1 MRTVA
6 PAPASAPVSAYAHAC
21 ACVLALAGCGAPAV
35 APQTAVSAAST
46 PKPAPLDDKSGFEG
60 KDVGVYRSD
69 RLGLDLPLLDRNAWI
84 IVDRDDDNG
93 GWLVATHARTSTVLR
108 VRRYAETTLVGRAEC
123 SARAM
128 LVGEL
133 PRDDVRVSEG
143 WETLSDEPLHRPKG
157 WDGWRWVAFQP
168 IAGGKIDGHVF
179 LIAGRAKDCLVV
191 HVRSEAHDAQAD
203 ALADRLELFASR
215 VVPMI
220 TVDRAAEPEMIKPQI
235 PGVPGVGP

>member
-1 MRTVA
+1 MRSVA
-6 PAPASAPVSAYAHAC
+6 LAC
-21 ACVLALAGCGAPAV
+21 AFAFALAFAGVACGGNAV
-35 APQTAVSAAST
+35 APQTPATAPAASN
-46 PKPAPLDDKSGFEG
+46 KPALDDKSGFEG
-60 KDVGVYRSD
+60 KDIGVYRSD
-69 RLGLDLPLLDRNAWI
+69 RLGLDLPLLERNAWV

-93 GWLVATHARTSTVLR
+93 GWLVATHARTQTVVR
-108 VRRYAETTLVGRAEC
+108 VRRYAETTLVGRMEC

-133 PRDDVRVSEG
+133 PRDDQRVNDG

-168 IAGGKIDGHVF
+168 VGGGKVYGHVF
-179 LIAGRAKDCLVV
+179 LIAGRAHDCLVV
-191 HVRSEAHDAQAD
+191 HVKAEAADAQAD

-220 TVDRAAEPEMIKPQI
+220 TVDRAAEPEMIKPEI
-235 PGVPGVGP
+235 PGVPNVGP

>member
-1 MRTVA
+1 MRSV
-6 PAPASAPVSAYAHAC
+6 
-21 ACVLALAGCGAPAV
+21 VLALVVPLAGLASACGVNSVHAQP
-35 APQTAVSAAST
+35 PQAST
-46 PKPAPLDDKSGFEG
+46 ATNKPAPIDDKSGFEG
-60 KDVGVYRSD
+60 KDIGVYRSD
-69 RLGLDLPLLDRNAWI
+69 RLGLELPLLERTAWI

-93 GWLVATHARTSTVLR
+93 GWLVATHARTSTIVR

-123 SARAM
+123 SARAV

-168 IAGGKIDGHVF
+168 IAGGKIYGHVF
-179 LIAGRAKDCLVV
+179 LVAGRAHDCLVV
-191 HVRSEAHDAQAD
+191 HVRAEAFDAQAD

-220 TVDRAAEPEMIKPQI
+220 TVDRAAEPEMIKPEI
-235 PGVPGVGP
+235 PGVPNVGP